1 MHIRREW
8 IWNLSRLAAVLG
20 LLAVLA
26 GFHSNAHAQYRAG
39 SFENGRP
46 VFASDRK
53 GRTQRRTR
61 RTKRG
66 ARRATRRRAS
76 RPSRRRVTRRTA
88 RRQQRPAPIKRARV
102 EPAPA
107 VKRQPARKG
116 TSVLQAVVSLKDQRM
131 VIYKNNNIIART
143 RVSTGKSGHATP
155 TGIFSIFQKRR
166 HHRSNIYSGAPMP
179 FMQRITWS
187 GIALHQGR
195 VPGYPAS
202 HGCVRLPPGFAQKF
216 FRMSPMRMHV
226 VVARNKLRPTLLSS
240 PNLPLLQP
248 EQKPDTQEKTPAL
261 SRRSPMAPH
270 GGLFVRASYQPGAAR
285 PDLSGLAE
293 AWAREGVGNA
303 RARASGA
310 PLRILVTR
318 RSSRDIVVGVQR
330 RLLLLGYEAGK
341 VDGQIGPMTVAAL
354 KAFQNNEKLKV
365 TGYQNETTLQ
375 RLAELTG
382 LPWPAP
388 VKVYVRQDGEQIF
401 AGPVKLGQPER
412 PIGTHLYTLVGAYN
426 GEKLPLWSAMT
437 LQEKGRLPGWT
448 QRKWRSNLSKIQ
460 PVSAQEALSR
470 LHFPQRVRAILEAQ
484 LTVGSSLVI
493 ADRGSTRETG
503 TGTDFIVLT
512 D

>member
-1 MHIRREW
+1 MGFQCAWARKLCRVT
-8 IWNLSRLAAVLG
+8 AVLG
-20 LLAVLA
+20 FLAVLT

-39 SFENGRP
+39 SFVDGEP

-53 GRTQRRTR
+53 PRSQRRAQRPKRAGRQAVQR
-61 RTKRG
+61 RVKR
-66 ARRATRRRAS
+66 
-76 RPSRRRVTRRTA
+76 RPRQRVTRSPA
-88 RRQQRPAPIKRARV
+88 LRQQRPAPIKKAHS
-102 EPAPA
+102 EALPAET
-107 VKRQPARKG
+107 RQPARKG

-143 RVSTGKSGHATP
+143 TVSTGKSGHETP
-155 TGIFSIFQKRR
+155 TGVFSIFQKRR
-166 HHRSNIYSGAPMP
+166 YHRSNIYSGAPMP

-202 HGCVRLPPGFAQKF
+202 HGCVRLPAGFAQKF
-216 FRMSPMRMHV
+216 YKMSPMRMHI
-226 VVARNKLRPTLLSS
+226 VVAQNNLRPTLLSS

-248 EQKPDTQEKTPAL
+248 ERKPHPKKEMPPL
-261 SRRSPMAPH
+261 SRRSPSAPQ
-270 GGLFVRASYQPGAAR
+270 GDLLVRASYEPSTTKPRSNGPAEVSAR
-285 PDLSGLAE
+285 HGRGKAE
-293 AWAREGVGNA
+293 PKSN
-303 RARASGA
+303 GA

-318 RSSRDIVVGVQR
+318 RSLRDIIVGVQR
-330 RLLLLGYEAGK
+330 RLLLLDYEAGD

-354 KAFQNNEKLKV
+354 KSFQSNENLKV
-365 TGYQNETTLQ
+365 TGYYNEATLQ

-401 AGPVKLGQPER
+401 AGPVRLDQPER
-412 PIGTHLYTLVGAYN
+412 PIGTHFYTLLGAYD

-437 LQEKGRLPGWT
+437 LQEKGRLPDWT
-448 QRKWRSNLSKIQ
+448 RRQWRSNLDKIQ

-470 LHFPQRVRAILEAQ
+470 LRFPRHVRTILEAQ